1 MFVKKVDFETY
12 LAKLEKNFMGTIGKI
27 PKVGTYKKGGVFTW
41 ELSYTGLGT
50 SAARLLQLCAYLSNE
65 DIPYDLLLGGKDV
78 AGDWLSAGIPPNY
91 EAKFVSI
98 ANFWTQDELD
108 NAIEELLTFSFVKR
122 KLLSGKSI
130 SMHPIIHRW
139 ARENFDAN
147 LRKEKAS
154 EAIRLVASVLE
165 TDTVE
170 RTLSYW
176 GFERRIRSHLNMCSQ
191 HISDYFVDVEK
202 YPLNKESYI
211 AIRIV
216 GEAHTYWNSYKL
228 SIIAFETALTGLQK
242 TVGEDHISTLNA
254 VYSMASI
261 LDNMGEY
268 DKALEWYLR
277 ALESYEKTLGRDHIS
292 TLDTVN
298 NMAIV
303 FRSKGE
309 YDKALEWY
317 QRALEGYEKTLGHD
331 HISTLNTVNNMAIV
345 FQSKG
350 EYDKALE
357 WYQRALDGKE
367 KALGRDHIST
377 LDTVNNMAIVFQS
390 KGEYGKALEWYQ
402 RALDGQE
409 KALGCDHIST
419 LGTVNNMAIVFRSK
433 GEYGKA
439 LEWYQRA
446 LDGKEKALGRD
457 HILTLNT
464 VYNMGVT
471 FEEQEKYDKALDFF
485 ERALDGYR
493 KIRPNDHEDI
503 SDAIQWVSRVK
514 EKMGMTNRCS
524 KATDG
529 TGEKSSL
536 HTGDATVNSNDG
548 PSEEI
553 DGTGET
559 DGTRE
564 IPPNSTEEATLD
576 PGSGTIRAVDGT
588 GETPLHGTDDTT
600 VGSSSGSKET
610 AICTIETTTSTQ
622 KIARGTRK
630 MELLWGKTTNRISA
644 HFRK

>member
-1 MFVKKVDFETY
+1 M
-12 LAKLEKNFMGTIGKI
+12 
-27 PKVGTYKKGGVFTW
+27 
-41 ELSYTGLGT
+41 
-50 SAARLLQLCAYLSNE
+50 
-65 DIPYDLLLGGKDV
+65 
-78 AGDWLSAGIPPNY
+78 
-91 EAKFVSI
+91 
-98 ANFWTQDELD
+98 
-108 NAIEELLTFSFVKR
+108 TFSFVKR

-165 TDTVE
+165 IYTVE

-254 VYSMASI
+254 VYSMASM
-261 LDNMGEY
+261 LNDMGEY

-277 ALESYEKTLGRDHIS
+277 ALEGYEKTLGRDHIS
-292 TLDTVN
+292 TLDTVY

-303 FRSKGE
+303 FGSKGE
-309 YDKALEWY
+309 YD
-317 QRALEGYEKTLGHD
+317 
-331 HISTLNTVNNMAIV
+331 
-345 FQSKG
+345 
-350 EYDKALE
+350 
-357 WYQRALDGKE
+357 
-367 KALGRDHIST
+367 
-377 LDTVNNMAIVFQS
+377 
-390 KGEYGKALEWYQ
+390 KALEWYQ

-419 LGTVNNMAIVFRSK
+419 L
-433 GEYGKA
+433 
-439 LEWYQRA
+439 
-446 LDGKEKALGRD
+446 
-457 HILTLNT
+457 NT
-464 VYNMGVT
+464 VYNMGAT

-503 SDAIQWVSRVK
+503 SDAIQCVSRVK
-514 EKMGMTNRCS
+514 KMMGVTDS
-524 KATDG
+524 SSEATED

-536 HTGDATVNSNDG
+536 HIGDATVNSNDG